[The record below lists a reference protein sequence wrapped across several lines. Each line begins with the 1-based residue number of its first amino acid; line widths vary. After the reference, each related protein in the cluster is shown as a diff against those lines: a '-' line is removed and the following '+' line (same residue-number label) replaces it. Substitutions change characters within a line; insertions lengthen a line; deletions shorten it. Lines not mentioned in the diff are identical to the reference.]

1 MEPHLSGIAA
11 IIGAI
16 ASLTAATAKLI
27 TAIADYNRSK
37 RK

>member
-11 IIGAI
+11 IIA
-16 ASLTAATAKLI
+16 ATATLTGATAKLI
-27 TAIADYNRSK
+27 TAIAELKRSK